1 MKSVYIAHPLRGNV
15 KENIKKVDDICQ
27 QLHNQG
33 EVIPFSPIHAFGF
46 VDPNGDQTQV
56 LEYCK
61 VLLSKADELWVHGN
75 WRNSEGCLIEIDFA
89 KQNGIPVMFK

>member
-1 MKSVYIAHPLRGNV
+1 MKTVYIAHPLRDNIEENV
-15 KENIKKVDDICQ
+15 KKVDAICQ

-46 VDPNGDQTQV
+46 VDPKDDQTKV
-56 LEYCK
+56 FEYCK

-75 WRNSEGCLIEIDFA
+75 WRNSEGCLIEIEFA
-89 KQNGIPVMFK
+89 LQQGIPVMYK